1 MIVKPIIFDNILF
14 GELAPWKP
22 ENNSETRF
30 RDILNNQV
38 RVNKDKPE
46 QFFKALLN
54 SFKDYSI
61 NLKIDHL
68 PNSERI
74 ANLAKFAEVQTNFS
88 SLVLPAFFNKA
99 TEFYA
104 YLINN
109 ETIRIRAAIAANVSK
124 AKTTIDKEYQ
134 IVSLLKNLDYTIEQV
149 AQKTYNDKLSTYV
162 LIAMKISLFRLYE
175 EIKSVYPDFIGSEAL
190 SVHEIAN
197 YVAPDFEHEKNVQ
210 NSISFQIS
218 QFLQAVQATPV
229 NEESTSSRKPQPV
242 EIAYCSFTYKHLNTQ
257 PEYIKDLFDSLKSNQ
272 FIDKSTIY
280 IDFKKVF
287 IGDQVLKPVI
297 WTGNISELHYFIK
310 LIHNINK
317 SVIDLK
323 QHQWEV
329 ACKCFIKPDGTA
341 FDRAQL
347 KEQKKPK
354 ATATILEQAAQQ
366 LQ

>member
-22 ENNSETRF
+22 ENTSETRF

-54 SFKDYSI
+54 SLKDYSI
-61 NLKIDHL
+61 NLKVDHL

-74 ANLAKFAEVQTNFS
+74 ANLTKFAEVQTDFS
-88 SLVLPAFFNKA
+88 SLAIPPFYNKSS
-99 TEFYA
+99 EFYA

-109 ETIRIRAAIAANVSK
+109 ENIRLRAAIATNVSK
-124 AKTTIDKEYQ
+124 AKTAIDKEYQ
-134 IVSLLKNLDYTIEQV
+134 VVSLLKNLDYTIEQV

-162 LIAMKISLFRLYE
+162 LYAMKISLFRLYE

-190 SVHEIAN
+190 SVHEIVN
-197 YVAPDFEHEKNVQ
+197 YVAPDFDHEKNVQ
-210 NSISFQIS
+210 NSISFQIN
-218 QFLQAVQATPV
+218 QFLQALQATPV
-229 NEESTSSRKPQPV
+229 NEESTSSRKSQPL
-242 EIAYCSFTYKHLNTQ
+242 EIAYCSFTYKHLSTQ

-280 IDFKKVF
+280 TDFKKVF
-287 IGDQVLKPVI
+287 IGDQIQKPVT

-329 ACKCFIKPDGTA
+329 ACKCFIKPDGSA

-354 ATATILEQAAQQ
+354 ATATLLEQAAKQ
-366 LQ
+366 L

>member
-22 ENNSETRF
+22 ENTNETKF

-38 RVNKDKPE
+38 RVNKDNPE
-46 QFFKALLN
+46 RFFKALLN
-54 SFKDYSI
+54 SLKDYSI

-74 ANLAKFAEVQTNFS
+74 ANLAKFAEVQTDFS
-88 SLVLPAFFNKA
+88 SLALPAFFNKA
-99 TEFYA
+99 TEFYT

-109 ETIRIRAAIAANVSK
+109 ETIRIRAAIVTNVSK
-124 AKTTIDKEYQ
+124 AKTAIDKEYQ
-134 IVSLLKNLDYTIEQV
+134 IVSLLKNLDYTIEQA

-162 LIAMKISLFRLYE
+162 LNAMKISLFRLYE
-175 EIKSVYPDFIGSEAL
+175 EIKSVYPPFIGSEAL
-190 SVHEIAN
+190 SMHEIIN
-197 YVAPDFEHEKNVQ
+197 FIAPDFDQDKNVQ
-210 NSISFQIS
+210 NTCSYLIS
-218 QFLQAVQATPV
+218 QFIESRQSIPV
-229 NEESTSSRKPQPV
+229 KDDKPITGTIP
-242 EIAYCSFTYKHLNTQ
+242 ADKAFYSFTYKHLTTQ

-280 IDFKKVF
+280 TDFKKVF
-287 IGDQVLKPVI
+287 VGDQVLKPVV

-329 ACKCFIKPDGTA
+329 ACKCFIKPDGSA

-354 ATATILEQAAQQ
+354 ATATLLEQAAKQ